1 MQRESCLPFYI
12 LAANKDFTDVYEFIN
27 IENPTKAMLEEL
39 KLKHLPQV
47 LVMNPTEDGQAQI
60 MHIQGELSYSSI
72 WQFTYDVNK
81 YNIDY

>member
-1 MQRESCLPFYI
+1 
-12 LAANKDFTDVYEFIN
+12 
-27 IENPTKAMLEEL
+27 MLEEL